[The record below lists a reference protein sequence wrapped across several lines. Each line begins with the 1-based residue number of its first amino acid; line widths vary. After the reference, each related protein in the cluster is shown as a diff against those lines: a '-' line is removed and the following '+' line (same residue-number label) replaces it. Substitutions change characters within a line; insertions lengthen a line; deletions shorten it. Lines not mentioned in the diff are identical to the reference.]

1 MNVSLRQLQVLL
13 AIADEGG
20 FARAGDAI
28 GLSQPAVSQSIRALE
43 AELGLKLLDRTTR
56 EVLLTPAGEALVGP
70 LRRVMGDLQEL
81 LARTQA
87 LGAQAR
93 GVVRVASAPTV
104 SAGLMPR
111 CLSVA
116 QQRHPD
122 IQVLLTDQAQRLALE
137 SVRSGA
143 VDFAVVVGGEQMD
156 DLDQQPVFEEGFV
169 LVCPAGHALAARTRV
184 PLAALAGQPLVLLDH
199 TSGSRPLI
207 DEALRALPAARG
219 TPARVV
225 LDVGNA
231 TTAFRMVAEG
241 LGLSILPALSLPL
254 PDGQALRAV
263 PLHPPLRRRIVLVA
277 RRNRSLSPA
286 AQRIWSMV
294 AELAAAMPPGTDAAA
309 GRATSRRI
317 P

>member
-1 MNVSLRQLQVLL
+1 MNVTLRQLQVLL
-13 AIADEGG
+13 AIAEEGG

-28 GLSQPAVSQSIRALE
+28 GLSQPAVSQSMRALE
-43 AELGLKLLDRTTR
+43 GELGLKLLDRTTR
-56 EVLLTPAGEALVGP
+56 EVVLTPAGQSLVGP
-70 LRRVMGDLQEL
+70 LRRVLDELQEL

-93 GVVRVASAPTV
+93 GVVRVASAPTL

-111 CLSVA
+111 SLSAA

-137 SVRSGA
+137 SVRGGA
-143 VDFAVVVGGEQMD
+143 VDFAVVVGGERMD
-156 DLDQQPVFEEGFV
+156 DLEQQPVFEEVFV
-169 LVCPAGHALAARTRV
+169 LVCPAGHALARRAAV
-184 PLAALAGQPLVLLDH
+184 PLSALADQPLVLLDH

-207 DEALRALPAARG
+207 DAALRRHGPH
-219 TPARVV
+219 ARVV
-225 LDVGNA
+225 QDVGNA

-263 PLHPPLRRRIVLVA
+263 ALTPALRRRIVLVR
-277 RRNRSLSPA
+277 RRNRSLSPV
-286 AQRIWSMV
+286 AQHIWALV
-294 AELAAAMPPGTDAAA
+294 AELASASPPAVI
-309 GRATSRRI
+309 SPRI

>member
-13 AIADEGG
+13 TIADEGG

-28 GLSQPAVSQSIRALE
+28 GLSQPAVSQSVRALE

-70 LRRVMGDLQEL
+70 LRRVLGDLQEL

-111 CLSVA
+111 CLSAA

-122 IQVLLTDQAQRLALE
+122 IQVLLTDQAQRLALD

-156 DLDQQPVFEEGFV
+156 DLAQQPVLEEGFV
-169 LVCPAGHALAARTRV
+169 LVCPAGHALAAQQEV
-184 PLAALAGQPLVLLDH
+184 PMAALADQPLVLLDH

-207 DEALRALPAARG
+207 DEALRRHGPK
-219 TPARVV
+219 ARVV

-263 PLHPPLRRRIVLVA
+263 GLSPPLRRRIVLVT

-286 AQRIWSMV
+286 AERIWALV
-294 AELAAAMPPGTDAAA
+294 AEQG
-309 GRATSRRI
+309 ATTSPRI

>member
-20 FARAGDAI
+20 FARAGAAI
-28 GLSQPAVSQSIRALE
+28 GLSQPAVSQSMRALE
-43 AELGLKLLDRTTR
+43 SELGLKLLDRTTR
-56 EVLLTPAGEALVGP
+56 EVLLTPAGQTLVGP
-70 LRRVMGDLQEL
+70 LRRVLGELQEL

-111 CLSVA
+111 CLSA
-116 QQRHPD
+116 ALQRHPD

-137 SVRSGA
+137 SVRAGA
-143 VDFAVVVGGEQMD
+143 VDFAVVVGGERMD
-156 DLDQQPVFEEGFV
+156 DLEQQPVFEEAFV
-169 LVCPAGHALAARTRV
+169 LVCPAGHAFARRSSV
-184 PLAALAGQPLVLLDH
+184 SVAALADQPLVLLDH

-207 DEALRALPAARG
+207 DEALRRHGPR
-219 TPARVV
+219 ARVV
-225 LDVGNA
+225 QDVGNA

-263 PLHPPLRRRIVLVA
+263 ALKPALRRRIVLVR
-277 RRNRSLSPA
+277 RRNRSLSPV
-286 AQRIWSMV
+286 AQHIWALV
-294 AELAAAMPPGTDAAA
+294 AELASATRPA
-309 GRATSRRI
+309 ATSPRI